1 VKAENNSFKNFSF
14 RCILLSLPCNMN
26 ISQEEFRQDTYSVIA
41 AIPRGKVITYGQIAG
56 LIGWP
61 RHSRLVG
68 HVLHSVSENLH
79 LPCHRVVNSQGQLAI
94 HWPEQHTL
102 LAAEGVSF
110 LSNGHV
116 NLKKCQWDF
125 MRLMQDV
132 E

>member
-1 VKAENNSFKNFSF
+1 
-14 RCILLSLPCNMN
+14 MN
-26 ISQEEFRQDTYSVIA
+26 ISQEEFCKDVYCVIA
-41 AIPRGKVITYGQIAG
+41 AIPSGKVITYGQIAV

-68 HVLHSVSENLH
+68 HVLHCIPQDLH
-79 LPCHRVVNSQGQLAI
+79 LPCHRVVNSQGKLAI

-102 LAAEGVSF
+102 LTAEGVSF

-116 NLKKCQWDF
+116 DLKKCQWDF
-125 MRLMQDV
+125 MKLAQDV